1 MSFANAPVT
10 RSLVIGLVMTSI
22 AASLFD
28 VKHYF
33 FILIDPHFL
42 KYRQFW
48 RMLSY
53 QACFTNSSEV
63 LFACIT
69 FYHMRVLEQMW
80 GSRKYASFI
89 VVTTMLTSVIT
100 PVFLTVLLR
109 PLTAGYLNYIPA
121 GPIPL
126 IFAILAQYHA
136 VVPHVYSYRV
146 ATSPAPPSHEQFSGV
161 TLSNK
166 STRYALAL
174 QLALLQWPGS
184 LLGALIGW
192 IVGHAWRTDLLPG
205 AVIRWRVPRWLVG
218 ARTQR
223 GRDEFEGLRRRLEGE
238 NASATASGA
247 QTEAGEGESR
257 QRTVGQDM
265 REQLRG
271 FL

>member
-1 MSFANAPVT
+1 MVARLA
-10 RSLVIGLVMTSI
+10 
-22 AASLFD
+22 
-28 VKHYF
+28 H
-33 FILIDPHFL
+33 
-42 KYRQFW
+42 
-48 RMLSY
+48 
-53 QACFTNSSEV
+53 
-63 LFACIT
+63 
-69 FYHMRVLEQMW
+69 
-80 GSRKYASFI
+80 SRLTLDIQSFI